1 MGPCFFLL
9 FLILFCG
16 EMLKKKIKGVPEVF
30 GKLLGGTKELALRS
44 ECWGLQRWQRG
55 SSEQT
60 VPPRGSAHIRPQPEP
75 PS

>member
-1 MGPCFFLL
+1 ML
-9 FLILFCG
+9 FPFVPHIVLWRNVK
-16 EMLKKKIKGVPEVF
+16 KKKIKGVPEVF